1 MCHTTPGA
9 KCNGHDNFRAVIE
22 KKMLLQVTCK
32 DYNGIRKSLGSLMAN
47 QDSTNTT
54 LACGLLH
61 NQRRSCVHYKLL
73 RIKVQVFFYIN
84 SYTPSILPLWASKQE
99 PLLSFLTSKM
109 ELISLS
115 SPGCWVTLVR
125 QLAESWH
132 TVGTQQMEF
141 CLFLKFDHDF

>member
-115 SPGCWVTLVR
+115 SNRLLGDFSETTSR
-125 QLAESWH
+125 ELAHSGH
-132 TVGTQQMEF
+132 SANGILPFPQI
-141 CLFLKFDHDF
+141 